1 MFLKTNF
8 AGDPNIGLYGFAT
21 DKYCLLGTWGKEA
34 KKVKDALNVK
44 VINAFL
50 MEMPFLSLF
59 SVGNSSGI
67 IVPDIIE
74 KHEIKELKKHL
85 EVNTIKTKYT
95 CLGNLMVMNDNGIIL
110 APVFRRK
117 KTEIEKAFSLPAAVT
132 KIGGSNVIGN
142 LAIATNKGCLVTPK
156 IKDNEKKIIEET
168 LQVPVDI
175 GTVSF
180 GSFYVKSGIIANS
193 HGFVVSNRSS
203 GIEMGKINEALGFL

>member
-8 AGDPNIGLYGFAT
+8 AGDPNIVLYGFAT
-21 DKYCLLGTWGKEA
+21 DKYCLLGISGKEV
-34 KKVKDALNVK
+34 KKVKDAVNVK
-44 VINAFL
+44 VINALL
-50 MEMPFLSLF
+50 METPFLSLF

-67 IVPDIIE
+67 IVPDMIE
-74 KHEIKELKKHL
+74 KHEVKELKKNL
-85 EVNTIKTKYT
+85 EVHKLKTKYT
-95 CLGNLMVMNDNGIIL
+95 CLGNLIVMNDHGIIL

-117 KTEIEKAFSLPAAVT
+117 KAEIEKAFSLPVAVT

-142 LAIATNKGCLVTPK
+142 LAITTNKGCLVTPK
-156 IKDNEKKIIEET
+156 IKDKEKKIIEET

-180 GSFYVKSGIIANS
+180 GSFYVKSGVIANS

>member
-21 DKYCLLGTWGKEA
+21 DKYCLLGVSRKDA
-34 KKVKDALNVK
+34 KRVKDVLNVK
-44 VINAFL
+44 VISTFL
-50 MEMPFLSLF
+50 METSFLSLF

-67 IVPDIIE
+67 IVPDFIE
-74 KHEIKELKKHL
+74 KHEIKELKKNL
-85 EVNTIKTKYT
+85 EVHTLKTKYT
-95 CLGNLMVMNDNGIIL
+95 CLGNLIVMNDNGIIL

-117 KTEIEKAFSLPAAVT
+117 KAEIEKAFSLPVT
-132 KIGGSNVIGN
+132 VTTIGGSNIIGN
-142 LAIATNKGCLVTPK
+142 SVIATNKGCMVTPK
-156 IKDNEKKIIEET
+156 IKDKEKKIIEET

-180 GSFYVKSGIIANS
+180 GSFYVKSGVIANS
-193 HGFVVSNRSS
+193 YGFVVSNRSS

>member
-8 AGDPNIGLYGFAT
+8 AGDTNIGLYGFAT
-21 DKYCLLGTWGKEA
+21 DKYCLAGITGKES
-34 KKVKDALNVK
+34 KKVKDVLNVK

-50 MEMPFLSLF
+50 METPFLSLF
-59 SVGNSSGI
+59 AAGNSSGI

-85 EVNTIKTKYT
+85 EVHTLKTKYT
-95 CLGNLMVMNDNGIIL
+95 CLGNLIVMNDNGIIL

-117 KTEIEKAFSLPAAVT
+117 KAEIEKAFSLPAAVT
-132 KIGGSNVIGN
+132 TIGSSNVIGN
-142 LAIATNKGCLVTPK
+142 LAITTNKGCLVTPK
-156 IKDNEKKIIEET
+156 IKDKEKKIIEDA
-168 LQVPVDI
+168 LNVPVDE